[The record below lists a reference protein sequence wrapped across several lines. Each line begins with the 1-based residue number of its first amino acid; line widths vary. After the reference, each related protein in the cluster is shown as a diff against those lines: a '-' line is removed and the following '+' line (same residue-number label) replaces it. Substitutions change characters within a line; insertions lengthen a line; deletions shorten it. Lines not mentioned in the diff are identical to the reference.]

1 MNNRRTWK
9 ALPAAGA
16 VLAAAAALTACSPQV
31 TTQMP
36 DVIQVQNVENQDG
49 QISLSASETVK
60 VTPDMARIIF
70 AITTEHADAAQC
82 QQRPHQPA
90 SLGEQG
96 PQSHAGLFARSHRFG
111 SL

>member
-82 QQRPHQPA
+82 QQ
-90 SLGEQG
+90 
-96 PQSHAGLFARSHRFG
+96 
-111 SL
+111 